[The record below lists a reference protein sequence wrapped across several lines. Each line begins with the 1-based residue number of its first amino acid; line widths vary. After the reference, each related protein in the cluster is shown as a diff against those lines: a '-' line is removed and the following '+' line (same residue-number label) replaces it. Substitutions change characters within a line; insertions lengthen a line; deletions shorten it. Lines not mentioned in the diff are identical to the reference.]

1 MTDYT
6 NFFPSKEYTNPSAS
20 NYNTNNSVNTET
32 ALNTAMNG
40 KFTPSSVGTLA
51 SEKAWS
57 MRCGGQN
64 GGGHTLTFNS
74 NGLGGGNSSVM
85 RYTKSCEPV
94 YGDNMSG
101 GGCGCGS
108 VKVVSSQN
116 GGSMQ
121 IVSTLGN
128 MLAPLGTNELASVI
142 VLLFLNHYS
151 KEKVFSMKKQKGG
164 NFNSYVQM
172 LTPLGKENLVVLA
185 SLLLLNYF
193 AQKKKTKTSKKQKG
207 GSDVLTFL
215 DQLLAPL
222 GVNAFGTAWLLII
235 LNEISNK
242 KKSKKQSGGSDI
254 HSTNQTFKINETKLQ
269 KGGNTLMKLVT
280 PNGLNSFASLVVLV
294 ALNQYLHKN
303 KKKSQKGGEIDNL
316 LNLIN
321 SYKKSNLNN
330 IKMNGGAKK
339 STPKRTMKKS
349 TPKKTM
355 KKSTPK
361 KTMKKSTPKKTMKKT
376 TPKKTMKKT
385 TPKKTM
391 KKTTPKKK
399 SMKKTTPKKT
409 MKKTTPKKKS
419 SKRKSTKKTS
429 SKKSTQGLLSFLGL

>member
-20 NYNTNNSVNTET
+20 NYNTHNSVNTET

-94 YGDNMSG
+94 FGATMSGGAHCSKSKMSG
-101 GGCGCGS
+101 GGCGCGA
-108 VKVVSSQN
+108 VKVINPQN

-193 AQKKKTKTSKKQKG
+193 AQKKKLK
-207 GSDVLTFL
+207 
-215 DQLLAPL
+215 LL
-222 GVNAFGTAWLLII
+222 
-235 LNEISNK
+235 
-242 KKSKKQSGGSDI
+242 
-254 HSTNQTFKINETKLQ
+254 
-269 KGGNTLMKLVT
+269 
-280 PNGLNSFASLVVLV
+280 
-294 ALNQYLHKN
+294 KN
-303 KKKSQKGGEIDNL
+303 KKVVQMYL
-316 LNLIN
+316 H
-321 SYKKSNLNN
+321 
-330 IKMNGGAKK
+330 
-339 STPKRTMKKS
+339 
-349 TPKKTM
+349 
-355 KKSTPK
+355 
-361 KTMKKSTPKKTMKKT
+361 
-376 TPKKTMKKT
+376 
-385 TPKKTM
+385 
-391 KKTTPKKK
+391 
-399 SMKKTTPKKT
+399 
-409 MKKTTPKKKS
+409 
-419 SKRKSTKKTS
+419 
-429 SKKSTQGLLSFLGL
+429 F

>member
-6 NFFPSKEYTNPSAS
+6 TFFPSKYTTSAS
-20 NYNTNNSVNTET
+20 NYNTHNSVNTET

-64 GGGHTLTFNS
+64 GGGHTLTFG

-94 YGDNMSG
+94 YGATMSGGAHCSKSKMSG
-101 GGCGCGS
+101 GGCGCGA
-108 VKVVSSQN
+108 VKVINPQN

-128 MLAPLGTNELASVI
+128 MFAPLGTTSYICNCI
-142 VLLFLNHYS
+142 IIFNHYS

-193 AQKKKTKTSKKQKG
+193 AQKKKTKTSKQKG
-207 GSDVLTFL
+207 GSDILTFL

-242 KKSKKQSGGSDI
+242 KKSKNKVVDQISILLIKHLKLKKLNCKMDKY
-254 HSTNQTFKINETKLQ
+254 FNEIS
-269 KGGNTLMKLVT
+269 NS
-280 PNGLNSFASLVVLV
+280 NGLNSFA
-294 ALNQYLHKN
+294 
-303 KKKSQKGGEIDNL
+303 
-316 LNLIN
+316 
-321 SYKKSNLNN
+321 
-330 IKMNGGAKK
+330 
-339 STPKRTMKKS
+339 R
-349 TPKKTM
+349 
-355 KKSTPK
+355 
-361 KTMKKSTPKKTMKKT
+361 
-376 TPKKTMKKT
+376 
-385 TPKKTM
+385 
-391 KKTTPKKK
+391 
-399 SMKKTTPKKT
+399 
-409 MKKTTPKKKS
+409 
-419 SKRKSTKKTS
+419 
-429 SKKSTQGLLSFLGL
+429 